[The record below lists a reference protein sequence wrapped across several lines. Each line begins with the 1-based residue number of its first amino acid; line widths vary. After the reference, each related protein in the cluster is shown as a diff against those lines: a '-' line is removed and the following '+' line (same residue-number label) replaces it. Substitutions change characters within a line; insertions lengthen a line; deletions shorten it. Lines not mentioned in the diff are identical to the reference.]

1 MKRLLK
7 VMRYT
12 RNEPHRLPRVGPCVG
27 AVGSEGS
34 PGETVNSLGKHKK
47 ALRED
52 LWTISMH
59 FYPRLEYRSVF
70 LCMCFDGYKGQGG
83 T

>member
-12 RNEPHRLPRVGPCVG
+12 RNKPRSLPRVGPFVG
-27 AVGSEGS
+27 AVGVEGS
-34 PGETVNSLGKHKK
+34 PRETVNSLGKHKK
-47 ALRED
+47 APRED

-70 LCMCFDGYKGQGG
+70 LCMCFDGFRGQRG